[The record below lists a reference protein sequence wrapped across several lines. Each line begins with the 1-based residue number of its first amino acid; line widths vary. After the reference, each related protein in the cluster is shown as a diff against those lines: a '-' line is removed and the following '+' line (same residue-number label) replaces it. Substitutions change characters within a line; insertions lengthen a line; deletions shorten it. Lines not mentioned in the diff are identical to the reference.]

1 MKKAMR
7 WVGAGVVLAGVVWVF
22 WHPSDPEGPGGPEV
36 GPAVESH
43 VAAPGGG
50 GAVEAGPAAAG
61 GGAESAAAQPAE
73 GPAAPLDP
81 AEAAV
86 QRMLAGKTP
95 DDWEPVLMEL
105 VENGDERT
113 VAALKKALAA
123 ERRIHHLMLISRVLC
138 GIGTEEAVAA
148 FMDFLDEPRNARYRE
163 FLAGALM
170 GLENEERS
178 DMVLDWLLQTTDY
191 DITMASIEA
200 IGRLSLAETL
210 ERIIGEHS
218 RTNYNE
224 YKLELMRTALAES
237 ECPEALELFAE
248 VLRNPPGR
256 EGAALQEAAAQ
267 ALARIGTPEALEALL
282 AALERSPRAPE
293 EDFLVEAVAG
303 MAEMHD
309 MAYLQARFDE
319 ATAPN
324 VRYALGR
331 ALAEAVP
338 IMKQYVEP
346 PPGVELDWPED
357 ADETAVPMAVGMDE
371 GEWEPEP
378 EAEEGE
384 DEDNPFADVELDE
397 YGYPVMSDEEPGMEE
412 PARWGPRVD

>member
-1 MKKAMR
+1 MKQAMKAM
-7 WVGAGVVLAGVVWVF
+7 GAVVFLVAVVAVF
-22 WHPSDPEGPGGPEV
+22 WRRPEPAGV
-36 GPAVESH
+36 GPAGAAVEARAPEPGAGGAAAAGSARPGTT
-43 VAAPGGG
+43 AAPGPG
-50 GAVEAGPAAAG
+50 EAPAAA
-61 GGAESAAAQPAE
+61 
-73 GPAAPLDP
+73 LDP

-113 VAALKKALAA
+113 VAALKKALAT

-138 GIGTEEAVAA
+138 GIGTEEALAA

-191 DITMASIEA
+191 DITMASVEA
-200 IGRLSLAETL
+200 IGRLALAETL

-282 AALERSPRAPE
+282 AALERSARAPE

-309 MAYLQARFDE
+309 MAYLQARFDA

-324 VRYALGR
+324 VRYALAR
-331 ALAEAVP
+331 ALADAVP
-338 IMKQYVEP
+338 MMKLYVEP

-378 EAEEGE
+378 EGEEGE

-397 YGYPVMSDEEPGMEE
+397 YGYPVMSDEEPGTEE